1 MPPTPPSFAA
11 YFPRVLKQVHEGL
24 SLSQKTVSILDSFV
38 KDMFD
43 RIADEASRLARS
55 TKCSTITTREIQT
68 AVRLLLPGE
77 IGKHAESEA
86 TKAIIR
92 KAWAQTE
99 DPTAADPN
107 SPKQKQPTRQCCRC
121 CCHHHPL
128 NNTAPPSPLQ
138 FHHLFPRVLRHV
150 HKGLSPSQTTVSIM
164 DSFVKDIFKHIAE
177 EASCLARSTNRS
189 TITSREIQT
198 AVHLLL
204 PREIGKHDVSEATKA
219 IIRYTFRQ

>member
-1 MPPTPPSFAA
+1 MWRLPVTSGNAATINGPVPLSHRHCPSFRAIGKVR
-11 YFPRVLKQVHEGL
+11 PTWL
-24 SLSQKTVSILDSFV
+24 
-38 KDMFD
+38 
-43 RIADEASRLARS
+43 RLAGR
-55 TKCSTITTREIQT
+55 
-68 AVRLLLPGE
+68 AL
-77 IGKHAESEA
+77 
-86 TKAIIR
+86 R

-150 HKGLSPSQTTVSIM
+150 HKGLSPSQMTVSVM
-164 DSFVKDIFKHIAE
+164 DSFVKDIFEHIAD

-198 AVHLLL
+198 AVRVLL
-204 PREIGKHDVSEATKA
+204 PGEIGKHAVSEATKA
-219 IIRYTFRQ
+219 IIRYIFRQLAASRPPDHPANQRLFSEPPHLAQKDL

>member
-1 MPPTPPSFAA
+1 MWRLPVTSGNAATINGPVPLSHRHCPSFRAVGKVR
-11 YFPRVLKQVHEGL
+11 PTWL
-24 SLSQKTVSILDSFV
+24 SL
-38 KDMFD
+38 
-43 RIADEASRLARS
+43 
-55 TKCSTITTREIQT
+55 
-68 AVRLLLPGE
+68 AVRPLL
-77 IGKHAESEA
+77 
-86 TKAIIR
+86 R